1 MARFEIGKSYGAR
14 DKRMGAVKV
23 LGRIGNRI
31 RVQTGIGKTEG
42 MTVFLD
48 RNGDEAIGSKK
59 TWMWQY
65 SAAITARV

>member
-14 DKRMGAVKV
+14 DKRMGAVKI
-23 LGRIGNRI
+23 LGRIGNRV
-31 RVQTGIGKTEG
+31 RVQIGSSTEG
-42 MTVFLD
+42 MTIFLD
-48 RNGDEAIGSKK
+48 RNGDEAIGSRK